1 MNEQCRVAIEE
12 YYTLKNDYEQ
22 VYNAKRKSIM
32 SNKSATKQQKREA
45 AQSIKI
51 PCVHCKRMVG
61 TLFSTQDRVLI
72 AKCGDTSN
80 PCPLNI
86 QIYKGRVTRYD
97 TAFQTW
103 LDDHIKEYS
112 ETIVKTKLDVLFQY
126 ITEDDAVKI
135 FQETKEELDL
145 YTMGYNV
152 DFQLYL
158 EKTTNSEVQDDLKE
172 SIRKLLQ
179 YKSDMKELLNQYYIQ
194 KDNRIFNT
202 IVSLYTTQVI
212 PLLDTIRELKYR
224 YIELEYNSDDETYQL
239 NTKKYLIRDIETNTN
254 EEDEPRLISNIK

>member
-12 YYTLKNDYEQ
+12 YYTLKNDYDQ
-22 VYNAKRKSIM
+22 GYNAKRKSIM
-32 SNKSATKQQKREA
+32 SKKTTKQEKRDA
-45 AQSIKI
+45 VQAIKM

-61 TLFSTQDRVLI
+61 TIFSSKDRILA
-72 AKCGDTSN
+72 AKCGDINN

-97 TAFQTW
+97 ITFQIW
-103 LDDHIKEYS
+103 LEDHIKEYS

-126 ITEDDAVKI
+126 ITEEAAVKI

-145 YTMGYNV
+145 YTMGYNI

-158 EKTTNSEVQDDLKE
+158 EKTTNSDAQQDLKE
-172 SIRKLLQ
+172 SIKKLLQ
-179 YKSDMKELLNQYYIQ
+179 YKNDMKKMLAQYYTT
-194 KDNRIFNT
+194 KDNRIFNS
-202 IVSLYTTQVI
+202 IVTTYTTNVI
-212 PLLDTIRELKYR
+212 PLADTIRGLKYK
-224 YIELEYNSDDETYQL
+224 YIDLEYNSDDDTYEL
-239 NTKKYLIRDIETNTN
+239 NAKKYLIRDIETNTN